1 MAKKKK
7 EPIQQRYVFSAREVN
22 RYYGDLLILID
33 LLRDY
38 SYLDEIRESF
48 FHEEIDSEIWE
59 KFANLYEND
68 FWQLIHDLNK
78 KEAKINRRIKR
89 INKFYKEAGLE
100 KIDLETVRPAVESKE
115 RRKSYRSTIRLARS
129 AIKRKSTMMVEAIV
143 TWEDLERTYNN
154 ETFLE
159 RGVEDDDNN
168 K

>member
-7 EPIQQRYVFSAREVN
+7 EPIQQRFVFSAREVN

-38 SYLDEIRESF
+38 SYPDEIRESF
-48 FHEEIDSEIWE
+48 FHKEIDSELWE

-68 FWQLIHDLNK
+68 FWQLIRDLHK
-78 KEAKINRRIKR
+78 KEAMIKKKLKR
-89 INKFYKEAGLE
+89 INQFHKEAGLE
-100 KIDLETVRPAVESKE
+100 KIHFEMIWPVVESKE

-159 RGVEDDDNN
+159 RGAEDDDD